1 MQQFHAMAAP
11 AQPVQNA
18 ASPARAHLTKA
29 DLGAQLARRA
39 DEWVRHAEPSDLL
52 HVLLCGGFGPV
63 IEEENGRVRTGIE
76 VGGAPSP
83 LSRIGIIWSDLPA
96 AETLP
101 IAALV
106 WEATPPP
113 ADSRLWEAWL
123 ALDGHAREGARRF
136 LHDEIDQN
144 IPLFEAC
151 AEKWL
156 CEN

>member
-1 MQQFHAMAAP
+1 MLNHAYATPEAARRDYVP
-11 AQPVQNA
+11 VHAQ
-18 ASPARAHLTKA
+18 LTKA

-39 DEWVRHAEPSDLL
+39 DEWIRHAGPAELL
-52 HVLLCGGFGPV
+52 SVILSGGLSPV
-63 IEEENGRVRTGIE
+63 IVKEDGHVRTGIE
-76 VGGAPSP
+76 LSDEPNM
-83 LSRIGIIWSDLPA
+83 LSRLGIIWSDLPP

-101 IAALV
+101 IVALV

-136 LHDEIDQN
+136 LHDEVDQS

-151 AEKWL
+151 AEAWL
-156 CEN
+156 REK

>member
-1 MQQFHAMAAP
+1 MTEQAYATREPTQRGHGPMHA
-11 AQPVQNA
+11 Q
-18 ASPARAHLTKA
+18 LTKA

-39 DEWVRHAEPSDLL
+39 DEWIRHAGPDELL
-52 HVLLCGGFGPV
+52 SVLLSGGLSPV
-63 IEEENGRVRTGIE
+63 IVEEGGSVRTGIE
-76 VGGAPSP
+76 LGDRPGP
-83 LSRIGIIWSDLPA
+83 LAKIGIIWADLPP

-101 IAALV
+101 IVALV
-106 WEATPPP
+106 WDATPPP

-136 LHDEIDQN
+136 LHDEVDQN

-151 AEKWL
+151 AEAWL